1 MSDIETAKTTEQMG
15 LDEQDLRRLL
25 NMSECAMFVA
35 KPGSQIELMYANERF
50 YSLMQCTREEFSE
63 IYHGSVMEMIL
74 PEDRQKI
81 RNLIARQT
89 AVGGKIQLEHRA
101 RRKDGA
107 VIWVSV
113 SAHSADMKGQRV
125 YFASCLDITQSRRNL
140 LEAYEAKRDAEL
152 ISNSI
157 PGGVIKLRMTDF
169 KLLYANDGFYRLAGY
184 SKEEYQINFGDYCD
198 RVLHPADAEMVK
210 RQVKAAVENRGLVG
224 FE

>member
-89 AVGGKIQLEHRA
+89 SDLGVCFSASGRYERA
-101 RRKDGA
+101 EGL
-107 VIWVSV
+107 
-113 SAHSADMKGQRV
+113 
-125 YFASCLDITQSRRNL
+125 FCLVFGHYTVETQSVR
-140 LEAYEAKRDAEL
+140 
-152 ISNSI
+152 S
-157 PGGVIKLRMTDF
+157 V
-169 KLLYANDGFYRLAGY
+169 
-184 SKEEYQINFGDYCD
+184 
-198 RVLHPADAEMVK
+198 
-210 RQVKAAVENRGLVG
+210 
-224 FE
+224 

>member
-81 RNLIARQT
+81 RNLIASFSAFGRY
-89 AVGGKIQLEHRA
+89 ERA
-101 RRKDGA
+101 EGL
-107 VIWVSV
+107 
-113 SAHSADMKGQRV
+113 
-125 YFASCLDITQSRRNL
+125 FCLMFGHHTVETQSVR
-140 LEAYEAKRDAEL
+140 
-152 ISNSI
+152 S
-157 PGGVIKLRMTDF
+157 V
-169 KLLYANDGFYRLAGY
+169 
-184 SKEEYQINFGDYCD
+184 
-198 RVLHPADAEMVK
+198 
-210 RQVKAAVENRGLVG
+210 
-224 FE
+224 

>member
-125 YFASCLDITQSRRNL
+125 YFASCLDITQSRR
-140 LEAYEAKRDAEL
+140 KTRC
-152 ISNSI
+152 
-157 PGGVIKLRMTDF
+157 R
-169 KLLYANDGFYRLAGY
+169 
-184 SKEEYQINFGDYCD
+184 
-198 RVLHPADAEMVK
+198 ADL
-210 RQVKAAVENRGLVG
+210 Q
-224 FE
+224 

>member
-89 AVGGKIQLEHRA
+89 AVGGQDSVRTPCAAQRRSSDLGVCFSASGRYERA
-101 RRKDGA
+101 EGL
-107 VIWVSV
+107 
-113 SAHSADMKGQRV
+113 
-125 YFASCLDITQSRRNL
+125 FCLMFGHHTVETQSVR
-140 LEAYEAKRDAEL
+140 
-152 ISNSI
+152 S
-157 PGGVIKLRMTDF
+157 V
-169 KLLYANDGFYRLAGY
+169 
-184 SKEEYQINFGDYCD
+184 
-198 RVLHPADAEMVK
+198 
-210 RQVKAAVENRGLVG
+210 
-224 FE
+224 

>member
-1 MSDIETAKTTEQMG
+1 MSDIKTAKTTEQMG

-89 AVGGKIQLEHRA
+89 AVGVCFSAFGRYERA
-101 RRKDGA
+101 EGL
-107 VIWVSV
+107 
-113 SAHSADMKGQRV
+113 
-125 YFASCLDITQSRRNL
+125 FCLMFGHHTVETQSVR
-140 LEAYEAKRDAEL
+140 
-152 ISNSI
+152 S
-157 PGGVIKLRMTDF
+157 V
-169 KLLYANDGFYRLAGY
+169 
-184 SKEEYQINFGDYCD
+184 
-198 RVLHPADAEMVK
+198 
-210 RQVKAAVENRGLVG
+210 
-224 FE
+224 

>member
-1 MSDIETAKTTEQMG
+1 M
-15 LDEQDLRRLL
+15 
-25 NMSECAMFVA
+25 
-35 KPGSQIELMYANERF
+35 
-50 YSLMQCTREEFSE
+50 
-63 IYHGSVMEMIL
+63 
-74 PEDRQKI
+74 
-81 RNLIARQT
+81 IARQT

-169 KLLYANDGFYRLAGY
+169 KLLYAMMDFIDWLDIPRKNIRLILETIVTVCCILQMRKW
-184 SKEEYQINFGDYCD
+184 SKD
-198 RVLHPADAEMVK
+198 RSRL
-210 RQVKAAVENRGLVG
+210 L
-224 FE
+224 